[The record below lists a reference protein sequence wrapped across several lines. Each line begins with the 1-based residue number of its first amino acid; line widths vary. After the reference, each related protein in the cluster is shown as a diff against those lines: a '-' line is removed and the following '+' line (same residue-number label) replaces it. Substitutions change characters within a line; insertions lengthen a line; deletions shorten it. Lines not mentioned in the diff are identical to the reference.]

1 MGWALIFRFDL
12 LFSPVSPKH
21 ALGQSWRPLC
31 KYNCVVT
38 MNMPTRIDQQVEMIG
53 VLFSCESQE
62 ILIIPDSGAS
72 LSIVGEDHVRE
83 HKFNIWSWVFFILE
97 GGFLV
102 QEIVKMKLREEGATE
117 ISSITSLS

>member
-1 MGWALIFRFDL
+1 
-12 LFSPVSPKH
+12 
-21 ALGQSWRPLC
+21 
-31 KYNCVVT
+31 